1 MHMVSDFLYSSK
13 TFPLIWHFLLI
24 LFVGIKGN
32 ILLKLVM
39 KMSSEIES
47 NAQFD
52 MLHVLLCLFLDD
64 ERTLN
69 YFIHNCVISIIVFAE
84 SLFEKEPTWKT
95 TRGCSSKFHCLQD
108 HITCEVSKC
117 QHSPEDRDCLRS

>member
-1 MHMVSDFLYSSK
+1 
-13 TFPLIWHFLLI
+13 
-24 LFVGIKGN
+24 
-32 ILLKLVM
+32 M

-52 MLHVLLCLFLDD
+52 MLHVLLCLFLYD

-84 SLFEKEPTWKT
+84 SLFEKEPYMENY
-95 TRGCSSKFHCLQD
+95 TRMLIKISLPPRPHHL
-108 HITCEVSKC
+108 
-117 QHSPEDRDCLRS
+117 